1 MSSDIEEIREKHKRM
16 DYARM
21 EISTKRISGKPN
33 QSQGREF
40 MKHGIWLAAALAG
53 TGWDKESIDGAVEQL
68 VQSIEKHGGK
78 VIGLVDSVM
87 RTLGE

>member
-1 MSSDIEEIREKHKRM
+1 
-16 DYARM
+16 M